1 VSEEEPWRVRR
12 LEIETMHAGH
22 GKTMFEM
29 VSNQPFQHFVEFL
42 VS

>member
-1 VSEEEPWRVRR
+1 VSEEEPWRGRR
-12 LEIETMHAGH
+12 SEIARH